1 MKTPCK
7 KDCAE
12 RSASCHCSCAAYQKY
27 YKANREA
34 AAERRKK
41 IDLQMNFVEERKAVF
56 QYAVRRDRRK
66 RK

>member
-1 MKTPCK
+1 MSTGPCK
-7 KDCAE
+7 DCEKRAVGCHG
-12 RSASCHCSCAAYQKY
+12 SCPEYQKY

-41 IDLQMNFVEERKAVF
+41 IDLQMNFAEERKAVF